1 MKNQNKKKKLTKR
14 ELAII
19 VAISVIAFIIAF
31 VISYHISYNH
41 FSEQTPEDV
50 QMAIRYISNTLL

>member
-19 VAISVIAFIIAF
+19 VAISVIAFIISF
-31 VISYHISYNH
+31 VISYHISYIH
-41 FSEQTPEDV
+41 FSEQPLKKV
-50 QMAIRYISNTLL
+50 QAAMKYTTISVL

>member
-19 VAISVIAFIIAF
+19 VALSVIAFIIAF

-41 FSEQTPEDV
+41 FSEQPLEEV
-50 QMAIRYISNTLL
+50 QAAMKYTTISVL